1 MIHISMSSYRWFYR
15 WSAYII
21 NFENTL
27 YCTKWLH
34 SIKKRLHPVEWLFR
48 VASLHII
55 RPGRSVMVPE
65 VVAISLCFFNMR
77 RHLRKNYKRALQY
90 ARWLT
95 TLKPVYW
102 ILTHAYISS
111 PHWRQKRKSHR
122 DADEITWEKLVYL
135 ASIRLR
141 GIVIARNRK
150 IFLHHH
156 LGPGGSC
163 LYIHVGWSWC

>member
-1 MIHISMSSYRWFYR
+1 MSTRSCNDT
-15 WSAYII
+15 YIDVKLSLI
-21 NFENTL
+21 L
-27 YCTKWLH
+27 PVIGLH
-34 SIKKRLHPVEWLFR
+34 YQ
-48 VASLHII
+48 
-55 RPGRSVMVPE
+55 
-65 VVAISLCFFNMR
+65 
-77 RHLRKNYKRALQY
+77 LRKHVILHEMATLNQKKTSPCRMTVPCRQSSHHRAWSVTNGARSCRHKSLFLQ
-90 ARWLT
+90 
-95 TLKPVYW
+95 
-102 ILTHAYISS
+102 HAYIYS